1 MPLSDSNPGVRPV
14 ALSQSAA
21 RRDHRKPCPCNNG
34 RVGTLLVLQLLTA
47 TSSPDV
53 HHSVW
58 VIERPGWQRQESALL
73 EALRIYTS
81 DLKAAITLKPDDA
94 RGNTLDAQ
102 LRAARD
108 QCSSRVSMVV
118 WFTGDGKNPVLQIL
132 HCATLS
138 PDQLPCPRHLSV
150 ESLAQTL
157 ALKIRALLAQEPDLS
172 LGDETSGTDGK
183 AGDDLSTLEAALDA
197 AVSTSGKPGDEV
209 AEVQGSERVTTAVPS
224 RPFGSSTDAPSVRFG
239 IEIGLAYLVSST
251 ADWAGVHQGGSVRV
265 GVVLPRHHLAI
276 ELDGVLTTAV
286 VSEATGF
293 RTSLDEFPL
302 GLALSRRWQR
312 GKWVLSCGPRISV
325 HFVHAQ
331 ATSPDGRQGE
341 SWRTSVGLGAI
352 ELVRYDGWGPIGLFA
367 SLTNEI
373 VLPRIKF
380 TVAGQEMAGSGF
392 FQGAILAGVVYRFF

>member
-1 MPLSDSNPGVRPV
+1 M
-14 ALSQSAA
+14 
-21 RRDHRKPCPCNNG
+21 
-34 RVGTLLVLQLLTA
+34 GTLLVLQLLTA
-47 TSSPDV
+47 TSPLDV

-73 EALRIYTS
+73 EALRIYTG

-94 RGNTLDAQ
+94 KGNTAAGQ
-102 LRAARD
+102 LRAAQNR
-108 QCSSRVSMVV
+108 CSSRVSMVV

-138 PDQLPCPRHLSV
+138 PDQLPCPRHLSL

-172 LGDETSGTDGK
+172 LGDETSD
-183 AGDDLSTLEAALDA
+183 DA
-197 AVSTSGKPGDEV
+197 ASRPGKPGNEV
-209 AEVQGSERVTTAVPS
+209 AAEVQGSERATAALPS
-224 RPFGSSTDAPSVRFG
+224 RPFGSSSDAPSVRLG
-239 IEIGLAYLVSST
+239 IEIGLAYLVGST
-251 ADWAGVHQGGSVRV
+251 ADWAGVHQGGSLRV
-265 GVVLPRHHLAI
+265 GVVLPRYHLAI

-286 VSEATGF
+286 VSEDTSHS
-293 RTSLDEFPL
+293 TSLDEFPI
-302 GLALSRRWQR
+302 GIALSRRWQR
-312 GKWVLSCGPRISV
+312 GRWVLSCGPRLSV

-331 ATSPDGRQGE
+331 ATSPEGRQGE
-341 SWRTSVGLGAI
+341 SWRTSVGLGAS

-373 VLPRIKF
+373 VLPRRKF